1 MKGYLQTYHK
11 NGNERIFLND
21 FNDRIAFFKS
31 KSNSNWDNTTII
43 NAYMQF
49 IYSTLEYFIM
59 PIVNI
64 GIELKDHNPEWS
76 FGANVIS
83 SLEECKSKYYTKTY
97 GNLNIDDLPDSH
109 KLVIGAMKDYGMNSM
124 IKNLT
129 IEILDEIVKQLNV
142 RYSTT
147 DVIRAINYLALNSRN
162 NQSFFKEIKRKYFI

>member
-1 MKGYLQTYHK
+1 
-11 NGNERIFLND
+11 
-21 FNDRIAFFKS
+21 
-31 KSNSNWDNTTII
+31 
-43 NAYMQF
+43 
-49 IYSTLEYFIM
+49 M

-64 GIELKDHNPEWS
+64 GIELKAHNPEWS

-97 GNLNIDDLPDSH
+97 GNLNIEDLPDSH